1 MTLRGRAL
9 LADDDPDMRRALS
22 RVLRGIGL
30 DVVEAADGGRLL
42 VAISSHYREKFSRDE
57 VVLIVT
63 DVQMPVA
70 SGLEILE
77 ALRTAAWNQPAIVI
91 TGYVND
97 EIRQAAKRLGAVL
110 VPKPVDLDVLEGTV
124 KDLLAA
130 SM

>member
-22 RVLRGIGL
+22 RVLRGMGL

-42 VAISSHYREKFSRDE
+42 VAISSQYRETFSPDD

-77 ALRTAAWNQPAIVI
+77 ALRTASWHQPAIVI
-91 TGYVND
+91 SAHVDDGVR
-97 EIRQAAKRLGAVL
+97 EAAKRLGAVL
-110 VPKPVDLDVLEGTV
+110 VPKPIDLEVLERTV
-124 KDLLAA
+124 QDLLATRK
-130 SM
+130 